1 MQANEQI
8 RLGLVG
14 TGAWVLKYLAAV
26 DEAAGAVLTHVAS
39 PNARQK
45 EIPVSIDVHENWRDL
60 LTLDLDGL
68 IVATPPDTHAGI
80 TRAALEAGQ
89 AVLVEKPVTSNAND
103 ARALLDLARSK
114 KAILHVGHIDLQS
127 PALVA
132 VLDQLPRHED
142 IKRVAGGWS
151 NAGPWRD
158 DAEPLWDWGP
168 HPLACAL
175 RVTGFEIDQLIATAK
190 EVGQGWLYHVQGNF
204 GGVDV
209 DLTFGNGSPARQR
222 WMEITTA
229 DHVFRYDDD
238 ADDKAKCDGKPLD
251 YAKTPALTAQVER
264 FADSIRQGGQ
274 DTADAELALEVIKL
288 LEQIEKLT
296 A

>member
-14 TGAWVLKYLAAV
+14 TGAWGLKYLPATE
-26 DEAAGAVLTHVAS
+26 EATGVVLTHVAS

-45 EIPVSIDVHENWRDL
+45 TFPASVEVHEDWRDL
-60 LTLDLDGL
+60 LNLGLDGL

-80 TRAALEAGQ
+80 TRAALEAGL
-89 AVLVEKPVTSNAND
+89 AVLVEKPVTSNADD
-103 ARALLDLARSK
+103 ARALLDMARSK
-114 KAILHVGHIDLQS
+114 KAILQVGHIDLQN

-132 VLDQLPRHED
+132 VLDQLPQHQD
-142 IKRVAGGWS
+142 IKQVAGGWS

-175 RVTGFEIDQLIATAK
+175 RVTDFDNTQMTASIE
-190 EVGQGWLYHVQGNF
+190 EVGQGRLYHMQGDF

-209 DLTFGNGSPARQR
+209 DLTFGNGSTKRQR
-222 WMEITTA
+222 WMEISTV

-238 ADDKAKCDGKPLD
+238 VDDKAKCDDKSLD